1 MKAMNI
7 GMGVFLIIVAILKL
21 ADWKGFVEAYSKY
34 DLIAQ
39 NSKVYAYAYPL
50 IELGLGIAFI
60 AASLNQWPLK
70 WIGLFTFLLF
80 SIGTIGVAKNLMSP
94 NPLNCACLGTLFKI
108 PLTKFT
114 LVEDVLMALMGL
126 FMFLRH

>member
-21 ADWKGFVEAYSKY
+21 ADWKGFIEAYSKY

-39 NSKVYAYAYPL
+39 HSKVYAYAYPL
-50 IELGLGIAFI
+50 IELALGVAFI
-60 AASLNQWPLK
+60 AQWQLK

-80 SIGTIGVAKNLMSP
+80 SIGTVGVAKNLMSP

-114 LVEDVLMALMGL
+114 LVEDILMSLMGL
-126 FMFLRH
+126 FMFFRP

>member
-1 MKAMNI
+1 MKIMNI

-21 ADWKGFVEAYSKY
+21 ADWKGFVGAYSKY

-39 NSKVYAYAYPL
+39 HSKTYAYIYPL
-50 IELGLGIAFI
+50 IELALGVAFI
-60 AASLNQWPLK
+60 AQWQPK
-70 WIGLFTFLLF
+70 WVGLFTLVLF
-80 SIGTIGVAKNLMSP
+80 SIGAVGVAKNLMSD
-94 NPLNCACLGTLFKI
+94 NPLHCACLGTLFKI

-126 FMFLRH
+126 FMFFRH